1 MQGLPLAARRGQVH
15 GRRYDRLPQYRLI
28 DGCCEPHRQ
37 LDGLYG
43 SLDEAVSEAIAWLQ
57 AVNLDPLMGLI
68 GVEVTAANG
77 DWRTLRLPDALLCP
91 LLCPLPA

>member
-1 MQGLPLAARRGQVH
+1 MQGLPLAGRRGQVD
-15 GRRYDRLPQYRLI
+15 GRRQYRLI

-37 LDGLYG
+37 LDGLYS
-43 SLDEAVSEAIAWLQ
+43 SLDEAFSEAIAWLQ
-57 AVNLDPLMGLI
+57 AVHIDPLMSLI

-77 DWRTLRLPDALLCP
+77 DWRTLRLPESLLCP